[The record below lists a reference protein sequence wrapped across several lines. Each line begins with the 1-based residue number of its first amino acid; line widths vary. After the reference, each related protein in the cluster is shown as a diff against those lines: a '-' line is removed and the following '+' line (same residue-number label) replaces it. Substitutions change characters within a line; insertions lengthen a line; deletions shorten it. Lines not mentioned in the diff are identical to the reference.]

1 MKAGTESDLPDV
13 CIIGAG
19 LVGGLMAYELANRGL
34 TVVVLEAGPRYSL
47 GERMAYMQDIVY
59 GRIPGHPFV
68 SNFPERDVYS
78 NVGKVYYPLN
88 VLRAKAVGGSTL
100 HWGGEALR
108 FIASDFRLKSLY
120 DIADDWPIT
129 YDEIE
134 PYYVKAERALGV
146 AGIADNPFAS
156 PRSAD
161 FPLPPFPY
169 SVTDKLFE
177 RACGKLGIKVHHVA
191 WARNSKPYQG
201 RPACVAFA
209 TCGTHRICPIAAQYT
224 SEGHI
229 ALAEASGKATVIANA
244 SVVRLVT
251 DSNKRIVSAVYMN
264 REKQEA
270 EQKAR
275 VFVLAAHAVETAR
288 LLLLSESSR
297 FPDGL
302 ANGSGMVGRNFM
314 ERPAVGIAS
323 VIEEDVFPYRIGFHT
338 LETHQ
343 FCDPANRHEMGALKM
358 ACVDNTGPTPY
369 DLAASSGNWGQ
380 GLADEIRRS
389 FGHTIEAVASIEQ
402 LPDPENRIT
411 LDPTLRDFFGDPA
424 PRFNYSY
431 GTYEKATIAA
441 SSKLCREILAAVG
454 GGKISD
460 DEDHGFAGHPMG
472 TCRMGDDPNTSVVD
486 RNLLAH
492 EVPNLFV
499 VGSSVFVTGSS
510 LQPSLT
516 IAALAIRAAEFIAAG
531 GKA

>member
-1 MKAGTESDLPDV
+1 MKAGMESEIPDV
-13 CIIGAG
+13 CIVGAG

-34 TVVVLEAGPRYSL
+34 KVVVLEAGPRYDL
-47 GERMAYMQDIVY
+47 AKRPEYMQDIVF
-59 GRIPGHPFV
+59 GRISGKPFA

-78 NVGKVYYPLN
+78 NAGEVKYPVN
-88 VLRAKAVGGSTL
+88 ILRAKGVGGSTL
-100 HWGGEALR
+100 HWGAEALR
-108 FIASDFRLKSLY
+108 FIASDFRLKTLY
-120 DIADDWPIT
+120 GIADDWPIT

-146 AGIADNPFAS
+146 AGVADNPVAS
-156 PRSAD
+156 TRSAD

-177 RACGKLGIKVHHVA
+177 KGCKKLGIKVHHVS
-191 WARNSKPYQG
+191 WARNSVPYQD
-201 RPACVAFA
+201 RPACAAFS

-224 SEGHI
+224 AEAHI
-229 ALAEASGKATVIANA
+229 ALAEATGKVTVIPNA
-244 SVVRLVT
+244 SVVRLIT

-264 REKQEA
+264 RKKQESV
-270 EQKAR
+270 QKAR
-275 VFVLAAHAVETAR
+275 VFILAAHTVETAR

-314 ERPAVGIAS
+314 ERPAVAVSS
-323 VIEEDVFPYRIGFHT
+323 VIKDEVFPYRIGFHT

-343 FCDPANRHEMGALKM
+343 FCDPRNRDELGGIKM
-358 ACVDNTGPTPY
+358 AGVDNTGPTPY
-369 DLAASSGNWGQ
+369 SVAASSGNWGQ
-380 GLADEIRRS
+380 GLADQIQRS

-402 LPDPENRIT
+402 LPDPDNRVT
-411 LDPTLRDFFGDPA
+411 LDPILRDCFGDPA
-424 PRFNYSY
+424 PRITYSF
-431 GTYEKATIAA
+431 GAYEKATLAA

-454 GGKISD
+454 GEIAD
-460 DEDHGFAGHPMG
+460 TENQGFAGHPMG
-472 TCRMGDDPNTSVVD
+472 TCRMGDDPATSVVD
-486 RNLLAH
+486 RNLRAH

-499 VGSSVFVTGSS
+499 VGGSVFVTGSS

-531 GKA
+531 NTV